1 MSDNITICS
10 NSTSHTI
17 NYIVVRDQIWY
28 RAKDVAIALGYR
40 NTKQAVIV
48 NVLIDNKRRL
58 NELKPQA
65 KFDCNAANTIY
76 INEAGL
82 RSLVVN
88 SQLPTASDIAT
99 QLGISVETRY
109 VRKETEIVGFVQD
122 VLTQMIVP
130 FEFQSNVNNF
140 LIDLYLPDQKLAIEI
155 DEHNHADR
163 DPSYEKEREMYIKA
177 QLGCKFLRIHPYSEG
192 FKLSTC
198 IGRIL
203 KEILATR

>member
-17 NYIVVRDQIWY
+17 NYIVVCDQRWY

-88 SQLPTASDIAT
+88 SQLPTLQT
-99 QLGISVETRY
+99 
-109 VRKETEIVGFVQD
+109 
-122 VLTQMIVP
+122 
-130 FEFQSNVNNF
+130 
-140 LIDLYLPDQKLAIEI
+140 
-155 DEHNHADR
+155 
-163 DPSYEKEREMYIKA
+163 
-177 QLGCKFLRIHPYSEG
+177 
-192 FKLSTC
+192 
-198 IGRIL
+198 
-203 KEILATR
+203 